1 MSSVLYR
8 STFLRNPDFIVL
20 RTSRVFVCC
29 ALLTLFARS
38 AFLRALSCSLW
49 FKGSLVVRALPS
61 TPSQAGSGA
70 PKTSET
76 LRDAAD
82 RAGVLVGS
90 AVRAQRLVEAAY
102 ASTLAREYN
111 LVEPE
116 NAMKWDT
123 VHPGPQSFD
132 FSEADLIVDFAIARG
147 MKIRGHT
154 LVWHQQNPP
163 WLTDGHYTP
172 AQLSGIL
179 EKHIKTVV
187 GHYRGKIFAWDVIN
201 EAYDEPVRSTLRSTI
216 WYDQPGI
223 GLAKKGTAYIEQCFR
238 WAHEADPD
246 ALLFYNEAES
256 QTVNPKS
263 NAIYAMVQDFRRRGV
278 PLHGVG
284 FEMHISNLHPDA
296 AAISANIGRF
306 TALGVQVHITEMD
319 VSVPVDANGD
329 AARDDLK
336 LQAEVYRQI
345 ATACLSHPGCN
356 VIQTWGFTDKY
367 SWIGSHSRHTR
378 GAALPFDRDYL
389 PKPAY
394 DALRGALEQA
404 KRR

>member
-1 MSSVLYR
+1 
-8 STFLRNPDFIVL
+8 
-20 RTSRVFVCC
+20 VFC
-29 ALLTLFARS
+29 ALLVAQTP
-38 AFLRALSCSLW
+38 
-49 FKGSLVVRALPS
+49 PS
-61 TPSQAGSGA
+61 TAPQAGSDA

-82 RAGVLVGS
+82 RAGVLIGT
-90 AVRAQRLVEAAY
+90 AVRAQRLVETAY

-123 VHPGPQSFD
+123 IHPGPALFD
-132 FSEADLIVDFAIARG
+132 FSEPDRIVDFAMAHG
-147 MKIRGHT
+147 MKVRGHT

-187 GHYRGKIFAWDVIN
+187 GHYRGKVFAWDVIN
-201 EAYDEPVRSTLRSTI
+201 EAYDEPVRSSLRSTI
-216 WYDQPGI
+216 WYDRPGI
-223 GLAKKGTAYIEQCFR
+223 APAQKGTAYIEQCFR
-238 WAHEADPD
+238 WAHEADPE

-256 QTVNPKS
+256 QTINPKS
-263 NAIYAMVQDFRRRGV
+263 DAIYAMVQDFRRRGV

-284 FEMHISNLHPDA
+284 FEMHISNLHPDV

-306 TALGVQVHITEMD
+306 TALGIQVHITEMD

-329 AARDDLK
+329 PLPEDLK
-336 LQAEVYRQI
+336 LQGEVYSHI

-378 GAALPFDRDYL
+378 GAALPFDRDYR

-394 DALRGALEQA
+394 EALRTVLEQS
-404 KRR
+404 KRRLSLVVGRSATSTAPQTLR